1 MYNSGVA
8 PVYQVEIENAA
19 ARAIQRLQRHDQV
32 RIVKKINALATD
44 PRPSGCSKLA
54 GTESAYRIRIGDCR
68 VVYIVEDSVRIVTVT
83 RVAHRREVYR

>member
-1 MYNSGVA
+1 MAS
-8 PVYQVEIENAA
+8 VYQVEIENSA

-32 RIVKKINALATD
+32 RIVAKINALATD
-44 PRPSGCSKLA
+44 PRPSTKLS
-54 GTESAYRIRIGDCR
+54 GTESAYRIRIGDYR